1 MSRETHTYV
10 ERDDTGSG
18 VATGMVV
25 AIVAVLL
32 IGVVALFLFFGGPG
46 RFIGGTTSNP
56 PNNTNIN
63 VQPPQPQAPAAPNI
77 NVQPPAQ
84 PNVNIN
90 PPSAPNV
97 NINPPSNPAPANP
110 GGNTGANPGAGSSGA
125 SGSGGAGR

>member
-18 VATGMVV
+18 VATGMVI

-32 IGVVALFLFFGGPG
+32 IGLVALFLFFGGPG
-46 RFIGGTTSNP
+46 RFVGGTTNP

-77 NVQPPAQ
+77 NVQPPAA
-84 PNVNIN
+84 PNIN
-90 PPSAPNV
+90 VQPPAQPNV

-110 GGNTGANPGAGSSGA
+110 GGNSGA
-125 SGSGGAGR
+125 RNSGSTGSNGAGR